1 MSLMISLTK
10 KMIMKEKEN
19 KKEVLVYEYDPKI
32 YQRKLFVMK
41 GCEIKDIKERLS
53 TRDDEEIETEIE
65 KGSEPALRVFP
76 MVKIKDTGA
85 YGELVVVFV
94 EPEYVSCGMISHE
107 AFHVAMD
114 ILSELGVMFHADNQE
129 HIAYMV
135 EWAAECIHDV
145 ITGEAD
151 KEDLYGTYLQIQGA
165 YEKSREDQSWL

>member
-32 YQRKLFVMK
+32 YPRKLFVMK
-41 GCEIKDIKERLS
+41 GCEIKDIKERFS
-53 TRDDEEIETEIE
+53 MRDDEEIETEIE

-114 ILSELGVMFHADNQE
+114 ILGELGVMFHADNQE
-129 HIAYMV
+129 PIAYMV

-151 KEDLYGTYLQIQGA
+151 KED
-165 YEKSREDQSWL
+165 